1 MTSASVQ
8 SEGKNTIL
16 LWLVAIGFFMETLD
30 STIVNTAL
38 PAMARSLN
46 ESPLAMHSVILGY
59 SLTLA
64 IIIPASGWF
73 ADRFGTKRTFLAAIT
88 IFSVGSLLCAL
99 SQSLP
104 ELVASR
110 ILQGAGGSMLL
121 PIGRLTILR
130 AFPGPK
136 FLPALSFVTVPGL
149 IGPLIGPTLGGY
161 LVEAISWHW
170 IFLINLPI
178 GIVGVIATAIAMPDI
193 KAPRVAPFDATGFI
207 QLSLAMLCLSLAL
220 EGLSELGFSTG
231 IVVLLMFAAFA
242 ALASYFLHASR
253 AADPLFPLRL
263 FRQQSFKTGIIGN
276 LFARIGSS
284 GMPFLIPLLLQLTLG
299 YSAFQA
305 GLTMLPVAISSI
317 VAKQLVSPV
326 IQRTGYRVFLTAN
339 TFLVGLSIA
348 SFALFSPSH
357 PFWIQVIQLVFFGL
371 VNSMQFTAMN
381 TVTLKD
387 VDPVYASSGNSLF
400 SMVQMLAMS
409 LAVATAGALLNTF
422 MAQFKTYGALSA
434 FHATFLC
441 MGAITCTSAYIF
453 WQIPP
458 EPRNP
463 RKPIEVPDV
472 G

>member
-1 MTSASVQ
+1 METAPLQ
-8 SEGKNTIL
+8 SESKNKIL

-38 PAMARSLN
+38 PSMARSLN
-46 ESPLAMHSVILGY
+46 ESPLAMHSVILAY

-73 ADRFGTKRTFLAAIT
+73 ADRFGTKKTFLAAIV
-88 IFSVGSLLCAL
+88 IFSLGSFLCSL

-110 ILQGAGGSMLL
+110 VLQGAGGSMLL

-136 FLPALSFVTVPGL
+136 FLPAISFVTIPGL
-149 IGPLIGPTLGGY
+149 IGPLVGPTLGGY
-161 LVEAISWHW
+161 LSEAISWHW
-170 IFLINLPI
+170 IFLINIPIGLI
-178 GIVGVIATAIAMPDI
+178 GIVATAIAMPDI
-193 KAPRVAPFDATGFI
+193 RAPRVAAFDGAGFI
-207 QLSLAMLCLSLAL
+207 QLSLTMLCLSLAL

-231 IVVLLMFAAFA
+231 IVLILMFAAFA
-242 ALASYFLHASR
+242 ALASYFIHATKTP
-253 AADPLFPLRL
+253 DPLFPLRL
-263 FRQQSFKTGIIGN
+263 FRQTSYKIGILGN

-299 YSAFQA
+299 YSALQA
-305 GLTMLPVAISSI
+305 GLTMLPIAISSI
-317 VAKQLVSPV
+317 VAKRLVSPI
-326 IQRTGYRVFLTAN
+326 IQRTGYRLFLTAN

-348 SFALFSPSH
+348 SFALFSPTH

-422 MAQFKTYGALSA
+422 MVQLKSFGTLSA

-453 WQIPP
+453 WQVPE
-458 EPRNP
+458 EPRAP
-463 RKPIEVPDV
+463 RKPIDVPDV